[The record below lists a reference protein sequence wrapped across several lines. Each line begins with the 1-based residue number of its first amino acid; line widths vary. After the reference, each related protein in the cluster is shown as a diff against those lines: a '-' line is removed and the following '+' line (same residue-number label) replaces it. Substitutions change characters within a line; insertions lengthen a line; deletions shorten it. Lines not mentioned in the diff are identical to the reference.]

1 MSTLNPQILAV
12 PGDNFACGVYRIIN
26 PTILLQQTG
35 VDITLAPAGKYRIN
49 NNDVLYTQRLT
60 SEGSLKALKGVKD
73 RTGIKIIVD
82 FDDLTWNYKGN
93 GLPDYNYCRTKVN
106 TDANTIAMETYARDV
121 IDFATCT
128 TEALKEALSVY
139 IDPNKIKI
147 MPNRLPANE
156 WLFDTA
162 TAIPAEDIFF
172 YAGSATHY
180 DNINKKPGDFSNGWV
195 KYLQNKKVATMGEP
209 PYFLKPIAKFPV
221 CPMQVY
227 ARNFYNYAR
236 RCKFVIAPLAE
247 NFFNKCKSNLKYLE
261 SCAVGRVCL
270 VTDFPGSPYSDAHE
284 YQKIP
289 VNATYKAIEYIVERA
304 KEHYGEILQYQY
316 EYLKTHNCWLNNHI
330 NEYKDILR

>member
-12 PGDNFACGVYRIIN
+12 PGDNFACGIYRIIN

-35 VDITLAPAGKYRIN
+35 LDITLAPAGKFRFTNY
-49 NNDVLYTQRLT
+49 DVLYTQRIV
-60 SEGSLKALKGVKD
+60 SESSLKSLKNVKD

-82 FDDLTWNYKGN
+82 FDDLTWTYNGQ
-93 GLPDYNYCRTKVN
+93 GLPEYNIVRTKVN
-106 TDANTIAMETYARDV
+106 TDANKLAMDTYAKDV

-128 TEALKEALSVY
+128 TESLKEALSVY
-139 IDPNKIKI
+139 IDPSKIKI
-147 MPNRLPANE
+147 IPNRLPVNE

-162 TAIPAEDIFF
+162 TTMPAEDIFF

-180 DNINKKPGDFSNGWV
+180 DNINKLPGDFSNGWI
-195 KYLQNKKVATMGEP
+195 KYLQNKKVAVMGES
-209 PYFLKPIAKFPV
+209 PYFLKPVAKFNA

-227 ARNFYNYAR
+227 ARNFHNYAR
-236 RCKFVIAPLAE
+236 NCKFIIAPLAE

-284 YQKIP
+284 YQKVP
-289 VNATYKAIEYIVERA
+289 VNATAQTIEYIVERA
-304 KEHYGEILQYQY
+304 KKHYGEILKYQY
-316 EYLKTHNCWLNNHI
+316 DYVKNYWLNNHI
-330 NEYKDILR
+330 NEYKDVLK